1 MKDEVDR
8 PENVSFLPQPSSAK
22 EEGRTSECP
31 RQTDGR
37 NWAQMLGSAIGAH
50 DDALHVKCYEQR
62 TRRRRETNVHSPI
75 LLRRRGNSYVEE
87 LVGSCEPKVFAQSNA
102 Q

>member
-1 MKDEVDR
+1 MCHFSHSLLARKKKGEHQ
-8 PENVSFLPQPSSAK
+8 NVLVC
-22 EEGRTSECP
+22 E
-31 RQTDGR
+31 QTDDR
-37 NWAQMLGSAIGAH
+37 NWAQMLRSALGAH

-75 LLRRRGNSYVEE
+75 LLRRRGISYVEE